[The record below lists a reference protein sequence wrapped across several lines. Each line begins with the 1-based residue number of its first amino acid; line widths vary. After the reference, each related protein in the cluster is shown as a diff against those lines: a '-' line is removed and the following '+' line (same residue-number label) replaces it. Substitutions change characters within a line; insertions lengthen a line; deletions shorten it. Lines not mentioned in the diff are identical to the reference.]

1 MRPEVK
7 RTLDDT
13 IKYLYYNQ
21 LANAAFPIEP
31 RFIIDRLYKCRY
43 ISYARLAKES
53 GKTINDIIDA
63 FRSQDGCTHY
73 DLKHDRYLIS
83 INEAGRSKARIR
95 WTIAHELGHI
105 SAGHFV
111 ELADQGI
118 FAIPA
123 DGYQFM
129 EEEADYFA
137 ASLLAPL
144 PAIKAA
150 HANNPDEI
158 GKLFGLSSTASNYRL
173 SEYRLHSN
181 EASELDTLF
190 EKIVNRSVRRNR
202 WSVPRKPI
210 DVWPD
215 TQL

>member
-13 IKYLYYNQ
+13 IKYLYHNQ

-31 RFIIDRLYKCRY
+31 RFIVDRLYKCRY

-53 GKTINDIIDA
+53 RKTINDIIDA

-73 DLKHDRYLIS
+73 DLRNDRYLIS
-83 INEAGRSKARIR
+83 INETGRSKARIR

-111 ELADQGI
+111 ELANQGI
-118 FAIPA
+118 FEIPT

-150 HANNPDEI
+150 HIENPDEI
-158 GKLFGLSSTASNYRL
+158 RKLFGLSSIASNYRF
-173 SEYRLHSN
+173 SEYRLHPN
-181 EASELDTLF
+181 EVSSTDAMF
-190 EKIVNRSVRRNR
+190 EKIVSRSVRRDR
-202 WSVPRKPI
+202 WNIPRKPI

-215 TQL
+215 AQQ

>member
-1 MRPEVK
+1 MRQEIK

-13 IKYLYYNQ
+13 IKYLYHNQ
-21 LANAAFPIEP
+21 LASAAFPIEP
-31 RFIIDRLYKCRY
+31 RFIVNRLYKCRY

-73 DLKHDRYLIS
+73 DLRNDRYLIS
-83 INEAGRSKARIR
+83 INETGRSKARIR

-111 ELADQGI
+111 ELANQGI
-118 FAIPA
+118 FEIPT

-150 HANNPDEI
+150 HIENPDEI
-158 GKLFGLSSTASNYRL
+158 RKLFGLSSIASNYRL

-181 EASELDTLF
+181 EVSSTDAMF
-190 EKIVNRSVRRNR
+190 EKIVSRSVRRDR
-202 WSVPRKPI
+202 WNIPRKPI

-215 TQL
+215 AQQ

>member
-13 IKYLYYNQ
+13 IEYLYHNQ
-21 LANAAFPIEP
+21 LAGAAFPIEP
-31 RFIIDRLYKCRY
+31 RFIVDRLYKCRY

-73 DLKHDRYLIS
+73 DPRNDRYLIS
-83 INEAGRSKARIR
+83 INETGRSKARIR

-111 ELADQGI
+111 ELANQGI
-118 FAIPA
+118 FEIPT

-137 ASLLAPL
+137 ASLLAPF

-150 HANNPDEI
+150 HIENPDEI
-158 GKLFGLSSTASNYRL
+158 RKLFGLSSIASNYRF

-181 EASELDTLF
+181 EVSSTDAMF
-190 EKIVNRSVRRNR
+190 EKIVSRSVRKDR
-202 WSVPRKPI
+202 WNIPIKPI

-215 TQL
+215 AQQ